1 MNNLWIPGVALLTVI
16 LVSLFRKC
24 AAETVPVLILVGGGV
39 LLAGILPL
47 VGSILE
53 TVRAIGSGAGLEDGA
68 MDVVFRGL
76 GICLISR
83 FAADF
88 CVDCGLRSLG
98 ETVEYCGRV
107 ATVFLALPMIT
118 ELVRRISDGMG

>member
-1 MNNLWIPGVALLTVI
+1 MNYLLIVGVAFLTVI
-16 LVSLFRKC
+16 LVSLLRKS
-24 AAETVPVLILVGGGV
+24 AFETVPVLILGGV
-39 LLAGILPL
+39 GILLTGVLPAL
-47 VGSILE
+47 GSIVE
-53 TVRAIGSGAGLEDGA
+53 TVRDIGLGAGVEAGSL
-68 MDVVFRGL
+68 DVVFRGL
-76 GICLISR
+76 GICLVSR
-83 FAADF
+83 FAADV